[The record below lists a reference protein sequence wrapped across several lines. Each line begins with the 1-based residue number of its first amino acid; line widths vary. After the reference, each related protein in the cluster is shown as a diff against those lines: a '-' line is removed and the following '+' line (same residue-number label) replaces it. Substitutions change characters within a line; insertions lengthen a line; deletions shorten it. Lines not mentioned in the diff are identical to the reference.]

1 MNRHI
6 IIYILTCGCLFLYL
20 PDVFPSKEISITH
33 FGIEPNNGKDATL
46 AVRNAINYC
55 SEKKINKLIFPK
67 GKYDFYPKLATEK
80 TVYISN
86 NTDGEKRITFSI
98 DNMKNFEIDGGGA
111 TFIFH
116 GYICP
121 FVIKNCKNIILNNFS
136 IDFSRTF
143 HSEGIINAVHKDEIE
158 VYFPEK
164 YPFKI
169 ENERLIFT
177 DGKKIEYPY
186 GSLLEYN
193 TLKKETAYQV
203 HDYYTGPVLKAENI
217 GQRQV
222 RIHLKD
228 VKGTPGN
235 TMVFAPNHRL
245 CPAITIDNTQDI
257 NIANITL
264 YHCGGMGV
272 IAQRSKNITVNKI
285 KVTAAQG
292 RTISCTADA
301 THFANCEGKIILTDC
316 LFENQMDDATNI
328 HGIYMRIE
336 KILSST
342 SLLLRLV
349 HYEQYGM
356 DIFKKGQKV
365 ELVNAQT
372 VETYSI
378 NNVESVK
385 RYNKEFYQVEFKEN
399 LPSALKEKD
408 VVGSAIYPEVI
419 LKNCIC
425 QNNRARGVLL
435 GSRTKIIVEGNRF
448 HTPGAAIMTGGDT
461 EYWFEQGGVSNLEI
475 KNNIFDNCN
484 YGVWGDAA
492 IQIAAGSKDKGNSPR
507 FNHNIIIENNIFN
520 VFDPRILKVSSV
532 DGLIF
537 RHNKINHSTA
547 YPAIHTTAKPF
558 NIENS
563 TNINIQK

>member
-1 MNRHI
+1 M
-6 IIYILTCGCLFLYL
+6 
-20 PDVFPSKEISITH
+20 
-33 FGIEPNNGKDATL
+33 
-46 AVRNAINYC
+46 
-55 SEKKINKLIFPK
+55 IFPK
-67 GKYDFYPKLATEK
+67 GKYDFYPKLSTEK

-143 HSEGIINAVHKDEIE
+143 HSEGIIKAVHKDEIE

-177 DGKKIEYPY
+177 DGKKVEYPY

-272 IAQRSKNITVNKI
+272 IAQRSKNITVNKM
-285 KVTAAQG
+285 KVSAAQD
-292 RTISCTADA
+292 RTVSCTADA

>member
-20 PDVFPSKEISITH
+20 PDVFSNKEISITH

-55 SEKKINKLIFPK
+55 SEKKINKLIFPM
-67 GKYDFYPKLATEK
+67 GKYDFYPELATEK

-143 HSEGIINAVHKDEIE
+143 HSEGIIKAVHKDEIE

-272 IAQRSKNITVNKI
+272 IAQRSKNITVNKM
-285 KVTAAQG
+285 KVSAAQD
-292 RTISCTADA
+292 RTVSCTADA